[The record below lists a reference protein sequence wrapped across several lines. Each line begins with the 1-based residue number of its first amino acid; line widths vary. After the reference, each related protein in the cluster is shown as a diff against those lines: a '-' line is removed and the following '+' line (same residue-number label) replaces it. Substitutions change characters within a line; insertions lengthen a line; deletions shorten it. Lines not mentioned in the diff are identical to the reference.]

1 VLKTYSLLITL
12 VYSFALAAVCLIQI
26 NGLSEVKIPNAD
38 KIFHFFSYAIL
49 VFLWYITLFY
59 KFKLNKSKS
68 IIYTIVISIMF
79 GIIIE
84 VLQGCCTGTRQA
96 DIKDIFANTLGA
108 LFATLLIYIKNRILI
123 KKI

>member
-1 VLKTYSLLITL
+1 MLKTYSLLITL

-84 VLQGCCTGTRQA
+84 VLQG
-96 DIKDIFANTLGA
+96 A